1 MPLGRLTA
9 QNSEKHSTSLQ
20 HLGYLGKAAG
30 WNYTYQFQREVSE
43 AICAGDRGLLEAPWP
58 DLQQGLHISRQFAT
72 AHSNSCHIQVS
83 CAVTPSALDSSLTC
97 TAVCL
102 RVEKRTE
109 RSLGKQIL
117 TQLKRQTNSSGP
129 PEIPYPSVTV
139 GAEESVLCS
148 HED

>member
-1 MPLGRLTA
+1 MKNIPLVY
-9 QNSEKHSTSLQ
+9 STSAIWVRL
-20 HLGYLGKAAG
+20 LAG
-30 WNYTYQFQREVSE
+30 IIHISSNEKCLRPSALVTEGSWRS
-43 AICAGDRGLLEAPWP
+43 WP